1 MNGPK
6 DAATSDWK
14 SWPAAKATPTHR
26 WQPNHN
32 TSPNSRTQHE
42 NQPPGPRGAHR
53 PRTPRPPLLTHPPTR
68 RATDRLH
75 HSTGLDPALL
85 GDFLTCLTEKV
96 PVSMAI

>member
-42 NQPPGPRGAHR
+42 NQPPGPRRAHR

-75 HSTGLDPALL
+75 HSTGLDL
-85 GDFLTCLTEKV
+85 GRHSYDGWV
-96 PVSMAI
+96 PPSAGIPMTGG